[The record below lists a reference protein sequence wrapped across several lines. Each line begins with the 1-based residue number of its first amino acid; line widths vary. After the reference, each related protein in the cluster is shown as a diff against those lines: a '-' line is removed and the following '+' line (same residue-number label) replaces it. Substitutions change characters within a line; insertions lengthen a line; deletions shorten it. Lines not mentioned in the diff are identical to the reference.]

1 MTPESHYESVS
12 VAINELK
19 KKGFEIDF
27 NLKENQVVCNICKF
41 QPSDLEIVE
50 IYRYEGNSDPSDEA
64 IVYALESKDGIKG
77 VLVNGYGVSSD
88 YNTAKIMKQIKVRK

>member
-1 MTPESHYESVS
+1 MIPESHYASVS

-27 NLKENQVVCNICKF
+27 NLKENQVICNFCEF
-41 QPSDLEIVE
+41 DPSDLEIVE

-64 IVYALESKDGIKG
+64 IVYALESKDGHKG
-77 VLVNGYGVSSD
+77 VLVNGYGFSSD
-88 YNTAKIMKQIKVRK
+88 YDTAKVMKKIKVRE